1 MSTRTI
7 LNEYYVANTS
17 SGACFDQVVFI
28 TRPIYAISVCGN
40 NASVERFN
48 TTVYKVSQIGRAIE
62 SSLFYLVIFYSS
74 NVCPLFYEEIN
85 TSIVPRK
92 YRVRG
97 LSTLKY
103 RLRKTGLRANFR
115 RLIKVIK
122 LQVQTHLS
130 RDNRSYEIA
139 S

>member
-17 SGACFDQVVFI
+17 RRACFDQVVFI
-28 TRPIYAISVCGN
+28 TRPIYAIPVCGN